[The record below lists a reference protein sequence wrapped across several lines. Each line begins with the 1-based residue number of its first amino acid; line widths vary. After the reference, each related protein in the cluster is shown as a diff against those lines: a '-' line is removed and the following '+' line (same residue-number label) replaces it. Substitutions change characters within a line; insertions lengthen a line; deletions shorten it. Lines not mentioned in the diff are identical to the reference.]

1 MGAVSWVPMYGAGR
15 PSGPQ
20 SVFLPCGVHWTR
32 EAVHSFI
39 HLCHR
44 GRKVEAPFPGLV
56 IPSLI
61 SLVSQQVFNK
71 HPSWASFVE
80 MKKSSE
86 GGKEILG

>member
-1 MGAVSWVPMYGAGR
+1 MVLGGHLALSQYSCPVGCIGPKRQSTASSTCAIVAGKLKHYFLAAD
-15 PSGPQ
+15 GF
-20 SVFLPCGVHWTR
+20 FLP
-32 EAVHSFI
+32 S
-39 HLCHR
+39 
-44 GRKVEAPFPGLV
+44 
-56 IPSLI
+56 SLI